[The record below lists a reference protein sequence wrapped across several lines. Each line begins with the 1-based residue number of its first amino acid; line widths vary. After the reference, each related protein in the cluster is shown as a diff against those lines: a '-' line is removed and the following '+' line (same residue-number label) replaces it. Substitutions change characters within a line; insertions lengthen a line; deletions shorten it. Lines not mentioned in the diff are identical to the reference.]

1 VGTLGIIEGD
11 ARPPRHEG
19 RRGAKAGLLLVGLAL
34 LLGACHKSPYPETTA
49 ETKTFGG
56 EAGHG
61 TRVYLSSPRHS
72 SSGSRGE
79 CGWEENV
86 NGRTAN
92 MWAATADTSTDQGLA
107 GRNYLAYVSANAK
120 DNGFLQ
126 NREESNNLGAQV
138 HVPVHTNANVGCGDT
153 AQ

>member
-1 VGTLGIIEGD
+1 MKALATRFFRARCLLLAVGFDRDDGSWRGPCRRQADRREGPVGALGIIGVD
-11 ARPPRHEG
+11 ARPPRREG
-19 RRGAKAGLLLVGLAL
+19 RRVARAAVLLVGFGL
-34 LLGACHKSPYPETTA
+34 LLGACHKSPYPEITA

-56 EAGHG
+56 ETGHG

-92 MWAATADTSTDQGLA
+92 MWAATADT
-107 GRNYLAYVSANAK
+107 
-120 DNGFLQ
+120 
-126 NREESNNLGAQV
+126 
-138 HVPVHTNANVGCGDT
+138 
-153 AQ
+153 